1 MSAMAIAKQKAYGKI
16 GLYCLC
22 YYTVTS
28 ILAVFTGIAVVI
40 LIKPGT
46 IPTSVTAPS
55 NGEYDV
61 LRTVDAFLDLI
72 RWL

>member
-1 MSAMAIAKQKAYGKI
+1 MAIAKQKTYGKI

-28 ILAVFTGIAVVI
+28 ILAIFTGIAVVI

-55 NGEYDV
+55 TGEYDV